1 MSQLEAYTLDYDIVR
16 LKRRCNVEGRA
27 VRKLDTSNVSHTDE
41 ILLHGF

>member
-1 MSQLEAYTLDYDIVR
+1 MSELEAYSLDHDIIR
-16 LKRRCNVEGRA
+16 LKRRCNFEGRA